1 PMVQDAAGNDAASFD
16 EQAVTN
22 NTPATDDT
30 PAVADA
36 TPPVI
41 STATVNG
48 NRMVITYTEA
58 NSLDGTALAGDAGF
72 TVRSPRGAAITVTG
86 AVVDATAKTVT
97 LTLSRA
103 VARGEVVILKYAKPV
118 SAPVVQDAAG
128 NDAANFDDQAVTN
141 NTPETTDNTPAVTDA
156 TPPVISTATVTGDQ
170 LVLTY
175 TEANNLDGAALAGN
189 AGFTVRSPNGAAI
202 TVTGA
207 VVNASA
213 KTVTLTLSR
222 AVTPSEVVVVKYAKP
237 ASEHVVQDVAGN
249 DAASFD
255 DQAVTNNTPAAAD
268 NTPPVISTA
277 VVTGSQ
283 LVLTYTEANSLH
295 GAALTGNAGFTV
307 RSSTG
312 TAITVTGAVVNAK
325 IKTVTL
331 VLSRTVT
338 HGEVVVV
345 KYAKPASGPM
355 VQDAAGNDAASFDD
369 QAVTNNTPETTDN
382 TPPVISTTTVI
393 GNQLVL
399 TYTEANSLDGAALP
413 GNAGFTVRNSTG
425 TAIPVTGA
433 VVDATAKTV
442 TLTLSR
448 AVARGEIV
456 IVKYAKPDYGHV
468 VQDAA
473 GNDAASF
480 DDQAV
485 TNNTP
490 AAADTTPPVIS
501 TATVTGDQL
510 VLTYTEANN
519 LDGTSLAGNA
529 GFTVRSPSGTAITVT
544 GIVVNAMAKTVT
556 LTLSRAVTS
565 DETLTLSYTKPAS
578 GDNAI
583 RDAAG
588 NPAANSGPQTVDNL
602 TPAPNHRVDSD
613 GVSDTEEDQ
622 AIGPAG
628 ALTGDGNGDGI
639 PDSAQAAVASFSAT
653 TSRSST
659 SLTLVADSHDGK
671 VPSDS
676 HTRITGLEQ
685 KAVPTQTPRALEM
698 PIALT
703 SFQAA
708 LDTAGSSE
716 TFSLYVDPQMD
727 VNGYW
732 LQDNTDTWVNLAS
745 SPYGGRMVDQGG
757 RLRLDFQIKDG
768 GPFDADDAADGV
780 ITAPGAAGNMP
791 LSIVGQAPDGVQ
803 DGFLL

>member
-1 PMVQDAAGNDAASFD
+1 M
-16 EQAVTN
+16 
-22 NTPATDDT
+22 
-30 PAVADA
+30 
-36 TPPVI
+36 
-41 STATVNG
+41 
-48 NRMVITYTEA
+48 
-58 NSLDGTALAGDAGF
+58 
-72 TVRSPRGAAITVTG
+72 
-86 AVVDATAKTVT
+86 VDATAKTVT

-128 NDAANFDDQAVTN
+128 NDAASFDDQAVTN

-237 ASEHVVQDVAGN
+237 ASEHVVQDAAGN

-255 DQAVTNNTPAAAD
+255 DQAVTNNTPATPD

-277 VVTGSQ
+277 VVTGSH
-283 LVLTYTEANSLH
+283 LVITYTEANSLH

-425 TAIPVTGA
+425 TAI
-433 VVDATAKTV
+433 
-442 TLTLSR
+442 
-448 AVARGEIV
+448 
-456 IVKYAKPDYGHV
+456 
-468 VQDAA
+468 
-473 GNDAASF
+473 
-480 DDQAV
+480 
-485 TNNTP
+485 
-490 AAADTTPPVIS
+490 
-501 TATVTGDQL
+501 
-510 VLTYTEANN
+510 
-519 LDGTSLAGNA
+519 
-529 GFTVRSPSGTAITVT
+529 TVT

-671 VPSDS
+671 VPSGS
-676 HTRITGLEQ
+676 NARITGLEQ